1 MWHLFCG
8 KYWPRKLQKNEKQ
21 IEQQNKNSLLQM

>member
-1 MWHLFCG
+1 MWDVFG
-8 KYWPRKLQKNEKQ
+8 GSYWSQKLQDKETE